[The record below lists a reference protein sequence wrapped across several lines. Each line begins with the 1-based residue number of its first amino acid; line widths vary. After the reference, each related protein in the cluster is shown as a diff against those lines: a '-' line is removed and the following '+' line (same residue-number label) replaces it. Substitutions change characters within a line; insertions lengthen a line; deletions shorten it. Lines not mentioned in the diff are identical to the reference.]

1 MVLPRALPG
10 AFWTQ
15 HPRQRQQQG
24 KPSSGSPGKL
34 KFLSFFIVAA
44 FVFSLS
50 LAAFAAPNSSETRSV
65 DATQLVAWL
74 IAGVPSSRL
83 VRLVQERGVTSLPT
97 KDQVR
102 HSAVKKAVGVGFLS
116 GARHQ

>member
-24 KPSSGSPGKL
+24 KPSSARPVKL
-34 KFLSFFIVAA
+34 NFLSFFIVVVL
-44 FVFSLS
+44 VFSLS
-50 LAAFAAPNSSETRSV
+50 LAAFAAPNSSETQSV

-74 IAGVPSSRL
+74 IAGVPNSRL
-83 VRLVQERGVTSLPT
+83 VRLVQERGITSLPT
-97 KDQVR
+97 KEPLRQLE
-102 HSAVKKAVGVGFLS
+102 SAGG
-116 GARHQ
+116 